1 MKKSETNII
10 TLTAMMVAMVI
21 GATYIGIPNP
31 LSFGGYMHLGTL
43 VTFAIAIKYGKKMGM
58 LSGGIG
64 AALFDIFS
72 PYAIWWPGT
81 LITRLIMGY
90 VVGKISEDSKGQGAN
105 NPKNYIAIGVGGVI
119 LITGYFLYQAVFL
132 SYMPGSDPEF
142 ATFGAAALS
151 IPGNTIQ
158 ILIGLFA
165 VNLIKYLPDVE
176 IKN

>member
-1 MKKSETNII
+1 
-10 TLTAMMVAMVI
+10 
-21 GATYIGIPNP
+21 
-31 LSFGGYMHLGTL
+31 
-43 VTFAIAIKYGKKMGM
+43 
-58 LSGGIG
+58 
-64 AALFDIFS
+64 
-72 PYAIWWPGT
+72 
-81 LITRLIMGY
+81 MGY